1 MPQIYLA
8 RQPIYDR
15 QLDVYAYELLY
26 RAADEATAPEGLGDQ
41 ATYTVLVNAMT
52 EIGLAEL
59 VGPHYAFVNLTRGF
73 VVGDNPLPFSG
84 NKIVVEV
91 LEDIAVDDEVI
102 AGIKRLAAEGYMIA
116 LDDFVYDESLR
127 PLVELADLIK
137 IDLLAL
143 EQKQLVEHVEILKGF
158 EVKLL
163 AEKVETQAAFELCKA
178 LGFDYFQGYF
188 FCKPKVLKR
197 QRIPANQLAVMQLLS
212 KLQDPDV
219 DIDVL
224 GEAIS
229 NDVSL
234 SYRLLRY
241 VNSAMF
247 SLPKK
252 VESLRQ
258 AVVFLGLKTVKEMVM
273 VLAMSDT
280 KDKPHELLVTSLV
293 RAKMCELLATS
304 SNLPNDEGCFIVGLF
319 SVLDALLDV
328 EMAKLLPALSLS
340 DDINQALLMREG
352 DIGDVLAAVV
362 AYEQGQWDLPVLQK
376 FEQAHMNKAYLAALA
391 WAGDVDASIR
401 QH

>member
-1 MPQIYLA
+1 MPHIYLA

-15 QLDVYAYELLY
+15 KLDVYAYELLY
-26 RAADEATAPEGLGDQ
+26 RAADEENAPAGLGDQ
-41 ATYTVLVNAMT
+41 ATYTVLVNALT
-52 EIGLAEL
+52 EIGLVEL
-59 VGPHYAFVNLTRGF
+59 VGPHFAFVNLTRGF

-91 LEDIAVDDEVI
+91 LEDIVADDEVV
-102 AGIKRLAAEGYMIA
+102 AGIKQLSAQGYMIA
-116 LDDFVYDESLR
+116 LDDFIYDESLR

-143 EQKQLVEHVEILKGF
+143 DRSQLIEQVEILKGF
-158 EVKLL
+158 KVKLL
-163 AEKVETQAAFELCKA
+163 AEKVETQEEFELCKM

-197 QRIPANQLAVMQLLS
+197 RRMPANQLAVMQLLA

-219 DIDVL
+219 EIDVL
-224 GEAIS
+224 GEVIS

-252 VESLRQ
+252 VESLRH

-273 VLAMSDT
+273 VLAMSDA

-293 RAKMCELLATS
+293 RAKMCELLAS
-304 SNLPNDEGCFIVGLF
+304 SSALSNNEGCFVVGLF
-319 SVLDALLDV
+319 SVLDALLDM
-328 EMAKLLPALSLS
+328 EMVKLLPSLSLS
-340 DDINQALLMREG
+340 DEINQALLTHEG
-352 DIGDVLAAVV
+352 VAGEVLAAVI
-362 AYEQGQWDLPVLQK
+362 AYEQGQWDSPAMK
-376 FEQAHMNKAYLAALA
+376 RFEQEHINKAYFDALA
-391 WAGDVDASIR
+391 WAGDVEASIR
-401 QH
+401 QG